1 MSKVSFEDISIYTDI
16 DKVICLDHTRLY
28 YKNLRITASLI
39 DVLPTQSKDTVTIIV
54 TENQNVLAGVNA
66 DHFNFLII
74 IVPENVVM
82 PLNAHFY
89 NAIIYRYKE
98 NESYQVV
105 FEEILVSL
113 ISFIFDRD
121 YSIDFQ
127 DVKKNLSFKQG
138 QYLNIDYSTFS
149 TKILDEIEFDR
160 FQYNT
165 SFIIHM
171 NLKSLKFEKMTEV
184 MNIVGE
190 KLVDEHWGDILYEV
204 KDCGDIFPEEV
215 FILYTVAD

>member
-1 MSKVSFEDISIYTDI
+1 MSKVSFEDISIYADTD
-16 DKVICLDHTRLY
+16 KMICLDHTRLY
-28 YKNLRITASLI
+28 YRNLRITASLI
-39 DVLPTQSKDTVTIIV
+39 DVLPTQSKDTVTVII
-54 TENQNVLAGVNA
+54 TEKQDILDKINA

-74 IVPENVVM
+74 VVPENVVM
-82 PLNAHFY
+82 PLNVNLY
-89 NAIIYRYKE
+89 NAIIYRYKQ
-98 NESYQVV
+98 NESYQVGI
-105 FEEILVSL
+105 EEILVSL
-113 ISFIFDRD
+113 VSFIFDWD
-121 YSIDFQ
+121 YSIDLQ
-127 DVKKNLSFKQG
+127 DVKKTLSFKQG
-138 QYLNIDYSTFS
+138 QYLNIDYSNFS

-215 FILYTVAD
+215 FILYVVAD

>member
-39 DVLPTQSKDTVTIIV
+39 DVLPTQSKDTVTVII
-54 TENQNVLAGVNA
+54 TEKQDILDKINA

-74 IVPENVVM
+74 VVPENVVM
-82 PLNAHFY
+82 PLNVNLY
-89 NAIIYRYKE
+89 NAIIYRYKQ
-98 NESYQVV
+98 NESYQVGI
-105 FEEILVSL
+105 EEILVSL
-113 ISFIFDRD
+113 VSFIFDWD
-121 YSIDFQ
+121 YSIDLQ
-127 DVKKNLSFKQG
+127 DVKKTLSFKQG
-138 QYLNIDYSTFS
+138 QYLNIDYSNFS

-171 NLKSLKFEKMTEV
+171 NLKSLKFEKMNEV
-184 MNIVGE
+184 MSIVGG

-204 KDCGDIFPEEV
+204 KDCGSIFPEEV
-215 FILYTVAD
+215 FILYAI

>member
-1 MSKVSFEDISIYTDI
+1 MSEDISIYTDA
-16 DKVICLDHTRLY
+16 DKMICLEHTRLY
-28 YKNLRITASLI
+28 YRNLRITASLI

-54 TENQNVLAGVNA
+54 TENQDILAEINA

-74 IVPENVVM
+74 VVPENVVM
-82 PLNAHFY
+82 PLNTNLY
-89 NAIIYRYKE
+89 NAIIYRYKQ
-98 NESYQVV
+98 NESYQVAI
-105 FEEILVSL
+105 EEILVSL
-113 ISFIFDRD
+113 VSFIFDRD
-121 YSIDFQ
+121 YSIDLQ
-127 DVKKNLSFKQG
+127 GIKKTLSFKQG

-171 NLKSLKFEKMTEV
+171 NLKSLKFEKMNEV
-184 MNIVGE
+184 MSIVGE

-215 FILYTVAD
+215 FILYAI

>member
-1 MSKVSFEDISIYTDI
+1 MSKVSFEDISIYADA
-16 DKVICLDHTRLY
+16 DKMICLDHTRLY
-28 YKNLRITASLI
+28 YRNLRITASLI
-39 DVLPTQSKDTVTIIV
+39 DVLPTQSKDTVTIVV

-171 NLKSLKFEKMTEV
+171 NLKSLKFEKMHEV
-184 MNIVGE
+184 MSVVGE

-215 FILYTVAD
+215 FILYAVAD

>member
-1 MSKVSFEDISIYTDI
+1 MSEDISIYADA
-16 DKVICLDHTRLY
+16 DKMICLDHTRLY
-28 YKNLRITASLI
+28 YRNLRIKSALI
-39 DVLPTQSKDTVTIIV
+39 ELLPAQSKDTVTIIV
-54 TENQNVLAGVNA
+54 TENWDILAEINA

-74 IVPENVVM
+74 VVPENVVM
-82 PLNAHFY
+82 PLNTNLY
-89 NAIIYRYKE
+89 NAIIYRYKQ
-98 NESYQVV
+98 NESYQVAI
-105 FEEILVSL
+105 EEILVSL
-113 ISFIFDRD
+113 VSFIFDRD
-121 YSIDFQ
+121 YSIDLQ
-127 DVKKNLSFKQG
+127 DVKKTLSFKQG

-149 TKILDEIEFDR
+149 TKILNEIEFDH

-171 NLKSLKFEKMTEV
+171 NLKSLKFEKMNEV
-184 MNIVGE
+184 MSIVRE

>member
-1 MSKVSFEDISIYTDI
+1 MSKVSFEDISIYADTD
-16 DKVICLDHTRLY
+16 KMICLDHTRLY
-28 YKNLRITASLI
+28 YRNLRITASLI
-39 DVLPTQSKDTVTIIV
+39 DVLPTQSKDTVTIVV

-171 NLKSLKFEKMTEV
+171 NLKSLKFEKMNEV
-184 MNIVGE
+184 MSIVGE

>member
-28 YKNLRITASLI
+28 YRNLRITASLI
-39 DVLPTQSKDTVTIIV
+39 DVLPTQSKDTVTIVV

-74 IVPENVVM
+74 VVPENVVM
-82 PLNAHFY
+82 PLNVNLY
-89 NAIIYRYKE
+89 NAIIYRYKQ
-98 NESYQVV
+98 NESYQVAI
-105 FEEILVSL
+105 EEILVSL
-113 ISFIFDRD
+113 ASFIFDRD
-121 YSIDFQ
+121 YSIDLQ
-127 DVKKNLSFKQG
+127 DVKKTLSFKQG

-171 NLKSLKFEKMTEV
+171 NLKSLKFEKIHEV
-184 MNIVGE
+184 MSVVGE

>member
-1 MSKVSFEDISIYTDI
+1 MSKVSFEDISIYADA
-16 DKVICLDHTRLY
+16 DKMICLDHTRLY
-28 YKNLRITASLI
+28 YRNLRITASLI
-39 DVLPTQSKDTVTIIV
+39 DVLPTQSKDTVTIVV

-121 YSIDFQ
+121 YSIDLQ

-171 NLKSLKFEKMTEV
+171 NLKSLKFEKIHEV
-184 MNIVGE
+184 MSVVGE

>member
-28 YKNLRITASLI
+28 YRNLRITASLI
-39 DVLPTQSKDTVTIIV
+39 DVLPTQSKDTVTIVV

-121 YSIDFQ
+121 YSIDLQ
-127 DVKKNLSFKQG
+127 DVKKTLSFKQG
-138 QYLNIDYSTFS
+138 QYLNIDYSNFS

-171 NLKSLKFEKMTEV
+171 NLKSLKFEKMNEV
-184 MNIVGE
+184 MSIVGE

-215 FILYTVAD
+215 FVLYAV

>member
-1 MSKVSFEDISIYTDI
+1 MSKVSFEDISIYADTD
-16 DKVICLDHTRLY
+16 KMICLDHTRLY
-28 YKNLRITASLI
+28 YRNLRITASLI

-54 TENQNVLAGVNA
+54 TENQNILAEINA

-138 QYLNIDYSTFS
+138 QYLNIDYSNFS

-171 NLKSLKFEKMTEV
+171 NLKSLKFEKMNEV
-184 MNIVGE
+184 MSIVGE

-215 FILYTVAD
+215 FILYAVAD

>member
-1 MSKVSFEDISIYTDI
+1 MSKVSFEDISIYADTD
-16 DKVICLDHTRLY
+16 KMICLDHTRLY
-28 YKNLRITASLI
+28 YRNLRITASLI
-39 DVLPTQSKDTVTIIV
+39 DVLPTQSKDTVTIVV

-171 NLKSLKFEKMTEV
+171 NLKSLKFEKIHEV
-184 MNIVGE
+184 MSVVGE

-215 FILYTVAD
+215 FVLYTVAD

>member
-1 MSKVSFEDISIYTDI
+1 MSKVSFEDISIYADTD
-16 DKVICLDHTRLY
+16 KMICLDHTRLY
-28 YKNLRITASLI
+28 YRNLRITASLI
-39 DVLPTQSKDTVTIIV
+39 DVLPTQSKDTVTVII
-54 TENQNVLAGVNA
+54 TEKQDILDKINA

-74 IVPENVVM
+74 VVPENVVM
-82 PLNAHFY
+82 PLNVNLY
-89 NAIIYRYKE
+89 NAIIYRYKQ

-138 QYLNIDYSTFS
+138 QYLNIDYSS
-149 TKILDEIEFDR
+149 LNMNVLDEMEFYN
-160 FQYNT
+160 FQYDT

-171 NLKSLKFEKMTEV
+171 NLKSLKFEKMNEV
-184 MNIVGE
+184 MSIVGE

>member
-1 MSKVSFEDISIYTDI
+1 MSKVSFEDISIYADTD
-16 DKVICLDHTRLY
+16 KMICLDHTRLY
-28 YKNLRITASLI
+28 YRNLRITASLI
-39 DVLPTQSKDTVTIIV
+39 DVLPTQSKDTVTIVV

-171 NLKSLKFEKMTEV
+171 NLKSLKFEKMHEV
-184 MNIVGE
+184 MSVVGE

-215 FILYTVAD
+215 FVLYAVAD

>member
-1 MSKVSFEDISIYTDI
+1 MSKVSFEDISIYADA
-16 DKVICLDHTRLY
+16 DKMICLDHTRLY
-28 YKNLRITASLI
+28 YRNLRITASLI
-39 DVLPTQSKDTVTIIV
+39 DVLPTQSKDTVTIVV

-82 PLNAHFY
+82 PLNAYFY

-138 QYLNIDYSTFS
+138 QYLNIDYSNFS

-171 NLKSLKFEKMTEV
+171 NLKSLKFEKIHEV
-184 MNIVGE
+184 MSVVGE

-215 FILYTVAD
+215 FVLYAV

>member
-1 MSKVSFEDISIYTDI
+1 MSEDISIYTDA
-16 DKVICLDHTRLY
+16 DKMICLDHTRLY
-28 YKNLRITASLI
+28 YRNLRITASLI

-54 TENQNVLAGVNA
+54 TENRDILAEINA

-74 IVPENVVM
+74 VVPENVVM
-82 PLNAHFY
+82 PLNTNLY
-89 NAIIYRYKE
+89 NAIIYRYKQ
-98 NESYQVV
+98 NESYQVAI
-105 FEEILVSL
+105 EEILVSL
-113 ISFIFDRD
+113 VSFIFDRD
-121 YSIDFQ
+121 YSIDLQ
-127 DVKKNLSFKQG
+127 DVKKTLSFKQG
-138 QYLNIDYSTFS
+138 QYLNIDYSNFS

>member
-1 MSKVSFEDISIYTDI
+1 MSKVSFEDISIYADTD
-16 DKVICLDHTRLY
+16 KMICLDHTRLY
-28 YKNLRITASLI
+28 YRNLRITASLI
-39 DVLPTQSKDTVTIIV
+39 DVLPTQSKDTVTIVV

-171 NLKSLKFEKMTEV
+171 NLKSLKFEKIHEV
-184 MNIVGE
+184 MSVVGE

-215 FILYTVAD
+215 FVLYAV

>member
-1 MSKVSFEDISIYTDI
+1 MSKVSFEDISIYADA
-16 DKVICLDHTRLY
+16 DKMICLDHTRLY
-28 YKNLRITASLI
+28 YRNLRIKSALI
-39 DVLPTQSKDTVTIIV
+39 ELLPAQSKDTVTIVV

-82 PLNAHFY
+82 PLNAHLY

-138 QYLNIDYSTFS
+138 QYLNIDYSNFS
-149 TKILDEIEFDR
+149 TKILNEIEFDR

-171 NLKSLKFEKMTEV
+171 NLKSLKFEKMNEV
-184 MNIVGE
+184 MSIVGE

-215 FILYTVAD
+215 FILYAVAD

>member
-39 DVLPTQSKDTVTIIV
+39 DVLPAQSKDTVTIIV

-138 QYLNIDYSTFS
+138 QYLNIDYSS
-149 TKILDEIEFDR
+149 LNMNVLDEIEFDR
-160 FQYNT
+160 F
-165 SFIIHM
+165 
-171 NLKSLKFEKMTEV
+171 
-184 MNIVGE
+184 
-190 KLVDEHWGDILYEV
+190 
-204 KDCGDIFPEEV
+204 
-215 FILYTVAD
+215 

>member
-1 MSKVSFEDISIYTDI
+1 MSKVSFEDISIYADTD
-16 DKVICLDHTRLY
+16 KMICLDHTRLY
-28 YKNLRITASLI
+28 YRNLRITASLI
-39 DVLPTQSKDTVTIIV
+39 DVLPTQSKDTVTIVV

-138 QYLNIDYSTFS
+138 QYLNIDYSS
-149 TKILDEIEFDR
+149 LNMNVLDEMEFYN
-160 FQYNT
+160 FQYDT

-171 NLKSLKFEKMTEV
+171 NLKSLKFEKMNEV
-184 MNIVGE
+184 MSIVGE

-204 KDCGDIFPEEV
+204 KDCGGIFPEEV

>member
-1 MSKVSFEDISIYTDI
+1 MSKVSFEDISIYADTD
-16 DKVICLDHTRLY
+16 KMICLDHTRLY
-28 YKNLRITASLI
+28 YRNLRITASLI

-54 TENQNVLAGVNA
+54 TENWDILAEINA

-74 IVPENVVM
+74 VVPENVVM
-82 PLNAHFY
+82 PLNTNLY
-89 NAIIYRYKE
+89 NAIIYRYKQ
-98 NESYQVV
+98 NESYQVAI
-105 FEEILVSL
+105 EEILVSL
-113 ISFIFDRD
+113 ASFIFDRD
-121 YSIDFQ
+121 YSIDLQ
-127 DVKKNLSFKQG
+127 DVKKTLSFKQG
-138 QYLNIDYSTFS
+138 QYLNIDYSNFS

-171 NLKSLKFEKMTEV
+171 NLKSLKFEKMNEV
-184 MNIVGE
+184 MSVVGE

-215 FILYTVAD
+215 FVLYAIVD

>member
-1 MSKVSFEDISIYTDI
+1 MSKVSFEDISIYADTD
-16 DKVICLDHTRLY
+16 KMICLDHTRLY
-28 YKNLRITASLI
+28 YRNLRITASLI
-39 DVLPTQSKDTVTIIV
+39 DVLPTQSKDTVTIVV

-121 YSIDFQ
+121 YSIDLQ
-127 DVKKNLSFKQG
+127 DVKKTLSFKQG
-138 QYLNIDYSTFS
+138 QYLNIDYSNFS
-149 TKILDEIEFDR
+149 TKILNEIEFDR

-171 NLKSLKFEKMTEV
+171 NLKSLKFEKMNEV
-184 MNIVGE
+184 MSVVGE

-204 KDCGDIFPEEV
+204 KDCGGIFPEEV

>member
-1 MSKVSFEDISIYTDI
+1 MSKVSFEDISIYADTD
-16 DKVICLDHTRLY
+16 KMICLDHTRLY
-28 YKNLRITASLI
+28 YRNLRITASLI
-39 DVLPTQSKDTVTIIV
+39 DVLPTQSKDTVTIVV

-121 YSIDFQ
+121 YSKFHHP
-127 DVKKNLSFKQG
+127 
-138 QYLNIDYSTFS
+138 
-149 TKILDEIEFDR
+149 TKHV
-160 FQYNT
+160 
-165 SFIIHM
+165 II
-171 NLKSLKFEKMTEV
+171 
-184 MNIVGE
+184 
-190 KLVDEHWGDILYEV
+190 
-204 KDCGDIFPEEV
+204 
-215 FILYTVAD
+215 

>member
-1 MSKVSFEDISIYTDI
+1 MSKVSFEDISIYADA
-16 DKVICLDHTRLY
+16 DKMICLDHTRLY
-28 YKNLRITASLI
+28 YRNLRITASLI
-39 DVLPTQSKDTVTIIV
+39 DVLPTQSKDTVTIVV

-138 QYLNIDYSTFS
+138 QYLNIDYSNFS
-149 TKILDEIEFDR
+149 TKILNEIEFDR

-171 NLKSLKFEKMTEV
+171 NLKSLKFEKMNEV
-184 MNIVGE
+184 MSIVGE

-204 KDCGDIFPEEV
+204 KDCGGIFPEEV

>member
-39 DVLPTQSKDTVTIIV
+39 DVLPTQSKDTVTVII
-54 TENQNVLAGVNA
+54 TEKQDILAEINA

-74 IVPENVVM
+74 VVPENVVM
-82 PLNAHFY
+82 PLNTNLY
-89 NAIIYRYKE
+89 NAIIYRYKQ
-98 NESYQVV
+98 NESYQVAI
-105 FEEILVSL
+105 EEILVSL
-113 ISFIFDRD
+113 ASFIFDRD
-121 YSIDFQ
+121 YSIDLQ
-127 DVKKNLSFKQG
+127 DVKKTLSFKQG
-138 QYLNIDYSTFS
+138 QYLNIDYSNFS
-149 TKILDEIEFDR
+149 AKILNEIEFDR

-171 NLKSLKFEKMTEV
+171 NLKSLKFEKMNEV
-184 MNIVGE
+184 MSIVGE

-204 KDCGDIFPEEV
+204 KDCGSIFPEEV
-215 FILYTVAD
+215 FILYAI

>member
-1 MSKVSFEDISIYTDI
+1 MSEDISIYADA
-16 DKVICLDHTRLY
+16 DKMICLDHTRLY
-28 YKNLRITASLI
+28 YRNLRIKSALI
-39 DVLPTQSKDTVTIIV
+39 ELLPAQSKDTVTIIV
-54 TENQNVLAGVNA
+54 TENWDILAEINA

-74 IVPENVVM
+74 VVPENVVM

-171 NLKSLKFEKMTEV
+171 NLKSLKFEKMHEV
-184 MNIVGE
+184 MSVVGE

-215 FILYTVAD
+215 FILYAVAD

>member
-1 MSKVSFEDISIYTDI
+1 MSKVSFEDISIYADA
-16 DKVICLDHTRLY
+16 DKMICLDHTRLY
-28 YKNLRITASLI
+28 YRNLRITASLI
-39 DVLPTQSKDTVTIIV
+39 DVLPTQSKDTVTIVV

-171 NLKSLKFEKMTEV
+171 NLKSLKFEKIHEV
-184 MNIVGE
+184 MSVVGE

-215 FILYTVAD
+215 FVLYAV

>member
-1 MSKVSFEDISIYTDI
+1 MSKVSFEDIFIYADA
-16 DKVICLDHTRLY
+16 DKMICLDHTRLY
-28 YKNLRITASLI
+28 YRNLRITASLI
-39 DVLPTQSKDTVTIIV
+39 DVLPTQSKDTVTIVV

-82 PLNAHFY
+82 PLNAHLY
-89 NAIIYRYKE
+89 NAIIYRYKG

-138 QYLNIDYSTFS
+138 QYLNIDYSNFS

-171 NLKSLKFEKMTEV
+171 NLKSLKFEKMNEV
-184 MNIVGE
+184 MSVVGE

-215 FILYTVAD
+215 FILYAI

>member
-1 MSKVSFEDISIYTDI
+1 MSEDISIYADA
-16 DKVICLDHTRLY
+16 DKMICLDHTRLY
-28 YKNLRITASLI
+28 YRNLRIKSALI
-39 DVLPTQSKDTVTIIV
+39 ELLPAQSKDTVTIVV

-138 QYLNIDYSTFS
+138 QYLNIDYSS
-149 TKILDEIEFDR
+149 LNMNVLDEMEFYN

-171 NLKSLKFEKMTEV
+171 NLKSLKFEKMNEV
-184 MNIVGE
+184 MSIVGE

-204 KDCGDIFPEEV
+204 KDCGGIFPEEV

>member
-1 MSKVSFEDISIYTDI
+1 MSKVSFEDISIYADTD
-16 DKVICLDHTRLY
+16 KMICLDHTRLY
-28 YKNLRITASLI
+28 YRNLRITASLI
-39 DVLPTQSKDTVTIIV
+39 DVLPTQSKDTVTIVV

-171 NLKSLKFEKMTEV
+171 NLKSLKFEKMNEV
-184 MNIVGE
+184 MSIVGE

-204 KDCGDIFPEEV
+204 KDCGGIFPEEV

>member
-1 MSKVSFEDISIYTDI
+1 MSKVSFEDISIYADA
-16 DKVICLDHTRLY
+16 DKMICLDHTRLY
-28 YKNLRITASLI
+28 YRNLRITASLI
-39 DVLPTQSKDTVTIIV
+39 DVLPTQSKDTVTIVV

-82 PLNAHFY
+82 PLNAYFY

-171 NLKSLKFEKMTEV
+171 NLKSLKFEKMHEV
-184 MNIVGE
+184 MSVVGE

-215 FILYTVAD
+215 FVLYAV